1 MLIDTH
7 CHLYKEYYEDIDS
20 IIKLSKEN
28 NVVYYI
34 NNGCDAKSNVEVL
47 ELVEK
52 YSSVYGALGI
62 HPEYVEN
69 YTLDDIKF
77 IEDNLNNPKIV
88 AIGEIGLD
96 YHYSKENKAE
106 QIKLLELQLELA
118 EKYDMPVII
127 HSRDATEDTINT
139 LKKYK
144 VKGVIHSFSGS
155 LETAKIYIK
164 MGYLLGINGVVTF
177 KNCNLKDVLKEIPIE
192 NIVLETDSPYLT
204 PVPFRGKQNNSSH
217 ILDIA
222 KFISEIYDLTLDD
235 VSRITT
241 DNVLKLYTK
250 INCVRNF

>member
-7 CHLYKEYYEDIDS
+7 CHLYKEYYGDIDN

-28 NVVYYI
+28 NVMYYI

-47 ELVEK
+47 ESVEK
-52 YSSVYGALGI
+52 YPSVYGALGI
-62 HPEYVEN
+62 HPENVEN

-77 IEDNLNNPKIV
+77 IEDNLSNPKIV

-96 YHYSKENKAE
+96 YHYSKENKDE

-118 EKYDMPVII
+118 EKYDIPVII
-127 HSRDATEDTINT
+127 HSREATEDTINT
-139 LKKYK
+139 LKKYN

-155 LETAKIYIK
+155 LETARIYIK
-164 MGYLLGINGVVTF
+164 MGYLLGINGVITF
-177 KNCNLKDVLKEIPIE
+177 KNCNLKDTLKEIPIE

-204 PVPFRGKQNNSSH
+204 PVPFRGKQNNPSH

-222 KFISEIYDLTLDD
+222 KFIGEIYDLSLEE
-235 VSRITT
+235 VAKVTT
-241 DNVLKLYTK
+241 DNVKKLYPK
-250 INCVRNF
+250 II